1 MVNQARIAASYPIR
15 PSASTGRCNMSVKKG
30 CVIAASPMRELAGL
44 GRSPQWVLKF
54 STKKLSFL
62 TQRPLGKNRETF
74 FPISCS
80 GTFFLYSLC
89 YLIYDCR
96 KRESARELEGE
107 CFCGFFFL
115 FFFLLCSSPCFPAV
129 CYAVCF
135 SFPLQNLNGLLSRQI
150 ADGERKSNSFVY
162 LQK

>member
-1 MVNQARIAASYPIR
+1 MVDQERIAASYPIR
-15 PSASTGRCNMSVKKG
+15 PSASTGRCNMS
-30 CVIAASPMRELAGL
+30 MRELAGL

-150 ADGERKSNSFVY
+150 AAEIRNQIPRLLAKVIEGDS
-162 LQK
+162 LITA